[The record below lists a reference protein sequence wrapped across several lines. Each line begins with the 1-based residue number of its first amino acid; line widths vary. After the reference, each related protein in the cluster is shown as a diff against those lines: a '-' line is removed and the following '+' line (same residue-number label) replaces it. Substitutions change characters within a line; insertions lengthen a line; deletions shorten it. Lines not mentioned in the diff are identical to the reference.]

1 MAGPPADPGRDG
13 GRNSGRHSKRETGRG
28 GAGGRRLEVLR
39 LLRAAEAPL
48 SIAAIA
54 RQLGVH
60 PNTVRFHL
68 DPLVSSGLAEHAPP
82 EPGRPGRPPLLF
94 RAVPR
99 MDPSGPRRYRL
110 LAEILVYNL
119 AAGPDPAGRAAE
131 AGRVWGRRLAPLTG
145 SGAQS
150 RAAHHAG
157 TGPAGPGEP
166 VGQLVSLLDEL
177 GFAPDVRIIN
187 EGVQVGLRRC
197 PFLELAESRAE
208 VVCPVHLGL
217 MRGAM
222 EAWDAP
228 LTVDRLEAFAQPD
241 LCVAHLA
248 PAGTRS

>member
-1 MAGPPADPGRDG
+1 MAGEPVADPGPDG
-13 GRNSGRHSKRETGRG
+13 GRDGGRG

-39 LLRAAEAPL
+39 LLRAADAPL
-48 SIAAIA
+48 SIADIA
-54 RQLGVH
+54 RQLDVH

-68 DPLVSSGLAEHAPP
+68 DPLVSSGLAERVAP

-94 RAVPR
+94 RAARR
-99 MDPSGPRRYRL
+99 MDPTGPRRYHL
-110 LAEILVYNL
+110 LAEILVHNL
-119 AAGPDPAGRAAE
+119 AAGPDPARHAAE
-131 AGRVWGRRLAPLTG
+131 AGRAWGRRLAPLMG

-150 RAAHHAG
+150 RAPHHAD
-157 TGPAGPGEP
+157 TGPSGPGEP
-166 VGQLVSLLDEL
+166 VGRLVSLLDEL
-177 GFAPDVRIIN
+177 GFAPELRVTDEEVR
-187 EGVQVGLRRC
+187 VGLRRC

-222 EAWDAP
+222 DAWGAQV
-228 LTVDRLEAFAQPD
+228 TVDRLEAFAQPD